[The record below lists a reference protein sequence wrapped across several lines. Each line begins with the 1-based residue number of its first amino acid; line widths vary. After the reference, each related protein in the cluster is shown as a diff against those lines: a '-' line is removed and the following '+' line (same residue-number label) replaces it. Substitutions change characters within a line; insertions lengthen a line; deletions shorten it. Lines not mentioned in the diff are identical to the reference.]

1 AGTLGDEPVQLDVT
15 NASSVL
21 YNANNRDSRPNDV
34 TRETNDDWG
43 LFYNR
48 LNLQASSGK
57 WQLGLRLDT
66 AWFYTSPN
74 PVDVAAD
81 LERARPRPLS
91 PGSSAPADYF
101 RQRFYEAGS
110 DLSNR
115 YINWTYPAK
124 DCVGYAS
131 RAVALTLGD
140 FYARFGRGVVLSV
153 RKLDELSGD
162 GTVRGARATSR
173 FDLGDARRK
182 LTVLAGE
189 MNPLRIDGASGR

>member
-1 AGTLGDEPVQLDVT
+1 MPTLPPRAPRAACLRRCAHLPAFGLGIGALLMPAGALAFDAGTLGDEPVQLDVT

-21 YNANNRDSRPNDV
+21 YHANNRDSRPNDV

-110 DLSNR
+110 D
-115 YINWTYPAK
+115 
-124 DCVGYAS
+124 
-131 RAVALTLGD
+131 
-140 FYARFGRGVVLSV
+140 
-153 RKLDELSGD
+153 
-162 GTVRGARATSR
+162 
-173 FDLGDARRK
+173 
-182 LTVLAGE
+182 
-189 MNPLRIDGASGR
+189 